1 MYVGDIIRQYREENH
16 MSLRAF
22 AAKCRGI
29 SHGYLA
35 ALESG
40 KNPNTEKPSQP
51 SRDKL
56 EAIARGMD
64 MPYAKLDDLMNDRP
78 VKFVYAPEPISL
90 APLAD
95 QILPSGIET
104 FAYTPGR
111 SMVPIVGSVRCGV
124 GGLAY
129 QDMQGSE
136 VADVADPWHYFY
148 LRVEGDSMAPAIQPG
163 DLALVRIQPDI
174 ENGQLAVVI
183 IDGEEGVLKKFK
195 QEGNMVVLLSFNPS
209 YEPRVF
215 VGDEIS
221 RIKIAG
227 RVMETKKKW

>member
-1 MYVGDIIRQYREENH
+1 MMNRMADVFNVPVEVFVAPEERKRNI
-16 MSLRAF
+16 F
-22 AAKCRGI
+22 
-29 SHGYLA
+29 
-35 ALESG
+35 
-40 KNPNTEKPSQP
+40 
-51 SRDKL
+51 
-56 EAIARGMD
+56 
-64 MPYAKLDDLMNDRP
+64 MPT
-78 VKFVYAPEPISL
+78 PEPI
-90 APLAD
+90 PLVPPAD
-95 QILPSGIET
+95 KLFPSNMET

-148 LRVEGDSMAPAIQPG
+148 LRVEGDSMTPDIRPG

-183 IDGEEGVLKKFK
+183 IDDEEGVLKKFK
-195 QEGNMVVLLSFNPS
+195 QDGQTVVLQSFNPA

-215 VGDEIS
+215 VGEEIR
-221 RIKIAG
+221 RIRIAG
-227 RVMETKKKW
+227 RVVETKKKW